1 MYAKYTAIAFAL
13 LATVFAQDE
22 EKSVDGAMQTPEPD
36 WNVDWWTLVTVPED
50 FGEFDNNIDYIGFAL
65 WDDGEDSAIFDW
77 AKTDYVENEDYYEPT
92 GEVFAAQ
99 VGFLEAITDT
109 QSYYLCF
116 DNEDF
121 ASAYCAV
128 YE

>member
-22 EKSVDGAMQTPEPD
+22 EESVDGAMQTPVPD

-77 AKTDYVENEDYYEPT
+77 AETDYVENEDYNEPT
-92 GEVFAAQ
+92 CEVFAAH
-99 VGFLEAITDT
+99 VGFLEAITET
-109 QSYYLCF
+109 QSYHLCF
-116 DNEDF
+116 DNDDF
-121 ASAYCAV
+121 TLAYCAV